1 MASNDFLAEKGEKTT
16 VISSDPSD
24 SLPLETESAEF
35 DTAPPPP
42 PSGILAR
49 LRHYETLLDD
59 KLGVEKNGPA
69 RILPEERNTPNQ
81 AIMALMWASGTMNLS
96 CFATGFL
103 GWEFG
108 LDLKQ
113 SILTVIFGTLLGSL
127 VTVRKPSSYW
137 EILCKTSWAD
147 FLLLTGLVRNTRSW
161 DRSSSSRYLTIQLR
175 LVAFQDNRCP
185 QRHRTTRLVFGW

>member
-1 MASNDFLAEKGEKTT
+1 MASNDFSAEKGERTT
-16 VISSDPSD
+16 VISSVPS
-24 SLPLETESAEF
+24 ETESAEF
-35 DTAPPPP
+35 DTVPPPP

-49 LRHYETLLDD
+49 LRHYEALLDD

-69 RILPEERNTPNQ
+69 RILPEDRTSPNQ

-113 SILTVIFGTLLGSL
+113 SILTVIFGTLLGSM
-127 VTVRKPSSYW
+127 VTVRTLDASEPSPWLPS
-137 EILCKTSWAD
+137 
-147 FLLLTGLVRNTRSW
+147 RSK
-161 DRSSSSRYLTIQLR
+161 S
-175 LVAFQDNRCP
+175 
-185 QRHRTTRLVFGW
+185 